1 MYMRDEKEGRKKQ
14 ARSNKQQGKAT
25 CMCVQ
30 NLIYIPQ
37 SPYTQYNNTCI
48 YMYIYNHASNNI
60 NVHVK
65 LQTFLHTIFM
75 YMYNTNCYTYTYI
88 CN

>member
-1 MYMRDEKEGRKKQ
+1 MRDEKEGRKKQ

-37 SPYTQYNNTCI
+37 SPYTQYNNI
-48 YMYIYNHASNNI
+48 Y
-60 NVHVK
+60 
-65 LQTFLHTIFM
+65 TIM
-75 YMYNTNCYTYTYI
+75 LVIMLTYM
-88 CN
+88 